1 MRRLLTLAA
10 LCASLASL
18 LPAQNIPLS
27 EYRTRREA
35 LRKNLDG
42 TVILFGKTVGADEVF
57 GFIQESNFYYLTG
70 WTQPGAILL
79 LDKSDEVLFLPHHN
93 ERGEIFT
100 GRKASAE
107 DPEVNQITGFDQVM
121 PIEKL

>member
-42 TVILFGKTVGADEVF
+42 TVK
-57 GFIQESNFYYLTG
+57 QEKVLPVRFVPMTG
-70 WTQPGAILL
+70 EA
-79 LDKSDEVLFLPHHN
+79 
-93 ERGEIFT
+93 ER
-100 GRKASAE
+100 
-107 DPEVNQITGFDQVM
+107 QQ
-121 PIEKL
+121 